1 MFKNMMYRIISL
13 LFIFSFL
20 LIFPNCITAQRAGDI
35 EYTSKSRKAKKAM
48 KRAETFFSQKNY
60 KEALIDINSALD
72 YDSNFV
78 EAYLMAGQINEEIKQ
93 NNRSL
98 YFYKKAS
105 EVNPD
110 YYPEVYINIGYLSM
124 NIGAY
129 SDALKAWKAY
139 NIHPK
144 KRKRLQAR
152 IDASLERAE
161 FGVWSLANP
170 VDYKPLNLGASVN
183 TKNEEYINTVNTE
196 QSKMIFT
203 RKFPKTSKTRQQ
215 KNNQEEDFFASI
227 RPSADQQ
234 WRTANRLS
242 SIFNTSGN
250 EGAMNISPDQKT
262 MVFTACYRNDGF
274 GRCDIYISHKR
285 GKTWMLP
292 KNIGNPVNTGDWESN
307 PCLSSDGKT
316 LYFVKRMGRGNSDIY
331 TAELM
336 PNGSYGNV
344 KNLGDKVNTDGS
356 EMTPFIHSDGRTLY
370 FASDG
375 HIGMGGMDLFMVRK
389 DLEGKWG
396 PVVNLGYPINN
407 HNDQMGMLVNPNGDL
422 AYISSDMKGGF
433 GGYDIYSFEL
443 YDQAKPIQ
451 VNYMKGIVAD
461 IDTKKSLEANFQLF
475 DLNTN
480 KVIVESKSDV
490 NNGSFLVTIPND
502 AQLGLN
508 VSKEGYLFYSE
519 TFEVESGHSSLEPFL
534 KNVYLKKIIVDQKIV
549 LNNVFFATTSFDLEN
564 KSFAELDKVKQLM
577 DNNPKIK
584 IEIGGHT
591 DNIGS
596 DTDNKILSQKRAKA
610 VYQYLVNTLKVDSK
624 KLSYNGYGE
633 TQPMAT
639 NDTEE
644 GRSLNRRTELK
655 IIEILK

>member
-1 MFKNMMYRIISL
+1 MIYRIISL
-13 LFIFSFL
+13 IFILSIL
-20 LIFPNCITAQRAGDI
+20 LGFPNCITAQRNSKI

-48 KRAETFFSQKNY
+48 KRAELFFSEKNY
-60 KEALIDINSALD
+60 KEALIDINSALKN
-72 YDSNFV
+72 DSNFV

-93 NNRSL
+93 NDRSL

-124 NIGAY
+124 GNGNYA
-129 SDALKAWKAY
+129 DALKAWNAY
-139 NIHPK
+139 NNHPK
-144 KRKRLQAR
+144 KRKRLQPK
-152 IDASLERAE
+152 IDKSLELAE

-170 VDYKPLNLGASVN
+170 VDYKPLNLGTSVN
-183 TKNEEYINTVNTE
+183 TNNEEYINTVNTE

-203 RKFPKTSKTRQQ
+203 RKFPKTANTREQR
-215 KNNQEEDFFASI
+215 NNQEEDFFESL
-227 RPSADQQ
+227 RPSIDQE
-234 WRTANRLS
+234 WHKANRLS
-242 SIFNTSGN
+242 NIFNTSGN
-250 EGAMNISPDQKT
+250 EGAMNISPDQQT

-274 GRCDIYISHKR
+274 GRCDIYISHKK

-292 KNIGNPVNTGDWESN
+292 RNIGGPVNTGDWESN

-336 PNGSYGNV
+336 PDGSYGNV
-344 KNLGDKVNTDGS
+344 KNIGDKVNTEGS

-370 FASDG
+370 FSSDG

-389 DLEGKWG
+389 DLNGNWG
-396 PVVNLGYPINN
+396 GVVNLGYPINN
-407 HNDQMGMLVNPNGDL
+407 EKDQMGILVNPNGNL
-422 AYISSDMKGGF
+422 AYISSDMEGGF

-443 YDQAKPIQ
+443 YDGAKPIQ

-480 KVIVESKSDV
+480 KTIVDSKSD
-490 NNGSFLVTIPND
+490 NNDGSFLVTIPND

-519 TFEVESGHSSLEPFL
+519 TFEVESGHSSLKPFL
-534 KNVYLKKIIVDQKIV
+534 KNVYLKKIVVDQKIV
-549 LNNVFFATTSFDLEN
+549 LNNVFFATTSFDLED
-564 KSFAELDKVKQLM
+564 KSFAELGKVKQLM

-591 DNIGS
+591 DNVGS
-596 DTDNKILSQKRAKA
+596 DNDNKILSEKRAKA
-610 VYQYLVNTLKVDSK
+610 VYDYLINNLKIDSK
-624 KLSYNGYGE
+624 RLLYNGYGE

-644 GRSLNRRTELK
+644 GKRLNRRTELK